1 MIFWSED
8 KEVKQCKHCGVN
20 FTVDESIGWK
30 QSREQFT
37 CDDCYQSGNILS
49 KPPQLK
55 TVLSLLTAHTDSAMG
70 TLGWLFVFQRTGSI
84 LRKSF

>member
-37 CDDCYQSGNILS
+37 CDDCYQSGKRDWASDFDDEN
-49 KPPQLK
+49 
-55 TVLSLLTAHTDSAMG
+55 T
-70 TLGWLFVFQRTGSI
+70 F
-84 LRKSF
+84 